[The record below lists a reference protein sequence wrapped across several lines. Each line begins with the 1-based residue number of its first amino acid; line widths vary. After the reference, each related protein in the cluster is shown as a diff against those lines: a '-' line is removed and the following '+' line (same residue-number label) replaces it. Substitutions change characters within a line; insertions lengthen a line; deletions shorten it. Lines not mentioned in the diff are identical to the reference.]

1 MRAAARS
8 IGLRMRR
15 GTRLRQPLL
24 SLPYATSF
32 LLAVARASRSSLL
45 RNARR
50 SILLVLRGAYRP
62 SLLRADEVRTPILLP
77 ARFIRLRAE
86 RLFLTITHCCQ
97 AIGGNSQLHQEIPC
111 RLRAPLAEA
120 EVIFG

>member
-1 MRAAARS
+1 MQAAARS
-8 IGLRMRR
+8 IGPRMRR
-15 GTRLRQPLL
+15 ETRLRQPLL

-32 LLAVARASRSSLL
+32 LLALARASRSWLL

-50 SILLVLRGAYRP
+50 SILSVLSSAYCL

-77 ARFIRLRAE
+77 ARFVRLRAE
-86 RLFLTITHCCQ
+86 RLFLAITHGGQ
-97 AIGGNSQLHQEIPC
+97 AIGGNSELHQEIAC

-120 EVIFG
+120 QVVFR